1 MKAFI
6 TIIIMATCALIAYAQ
21 QTDTI
26 VCENFATEVFKGVNV
41 TMPQYREI
49 NSGSKFLVRYEG
61 VWSEEM
67 TGAFEYAVKMW
78 EEVLPTTLPINIVA
92 KVKTIRGT
100 KKVLSRVT
108 YPTHNFNGNFVSS
121 FATPYTMLKR
131 VVFIEHH
138 RSFKERFND
147 QITDTKIF
155 NDDDITI
162 EFNKDMLGEF
172 SYSLDGAPQSDKY
185 DFVTVALR
193 DIALG
198 LGFGTN
204 FTANPLENKMIF
216 TNARFTPYES
226 LVMESINSTDPYVA
240 YQNATSGQV
249 TVNLMSEGTIKFGE
263 LSVYA
268 PENWENGLSL
278 KYMIPDE
285 ENNLT
290 KLLTYDFGKGY
301 IMRDLS
307 GVDWNKLFAAALN
320 WRTETRVGAKGGS
333 IKENGS
339 SNDILPYK
347 GSVTFGLDLNPARGK
362 NSEGHVSSDIYLT
375 DNQTSKTAAS
385 ISSNILDD
393 YCEPFNLFCPNG
405 PGSTDVRGI
414 SLCAL
419 LKNGKWDQL
428 YYQFRTMGNTS
439 ITLNIDEL
447 PLHYSE
453 NEYARGTTGG
463 LRYRLSQCSGE
474 YDNIYGVPS
483 FHYKTKYF
491 TRDFTPQKAVI
502 KYSKP
507 FIPEMEEYHNISSQ
521 SDEYFIDAM
530 IGIRNIEGTEKII
543 VEQLEDG
550 EELPFEY
557 DVTDFRDGYF
567 IANLDRECTTQMN
580 VISIN
585 KNGSSKSE
593 VITIPPL
600 GYPDKSITFSKN
612 GDLITINGI
621 ASRAFESGN
630 LIGCITGIYG
640 NLPYFSFATFKN
652 GAIDISQL
660 SSGYYQLELR
670 HGKNNIL
677 GHYRFKK

>member
-1 MKAFI
+1 MKASI
-6 TIIIMATCALIAYAQ
+6 TLIIVATYALIASAQ

-26 VCENFATEVFKGVNV
+26 VCENYATEVFKGVNV
-41 TMPQYREI
+41 AMPQYREI
-49 NSGSKFLVRYEG
+49 NSGSKFIVRYEG
-61 VWSEEM
+61 IWTEEM

-92 KVKTIRGT
+92 KVKTIRGS

-162 EFNKDMLGEF
+162 EFNKDMLDEF
-172 SYSLDGAPQSDKY
+172 SYSLDGEPQSDKY

-204 FTANPLENKMIF
+204 FAANPLENKMIF

-226 LVMESINSTDPYVA
+226 LIMESINSNDPYTA

-249 TVNLMSEGTIKFGE
+249 TVNLRDEGAVKFGE

-278 KYMIPDE
+278 KYMIPDDD
-285 ENNLT
+285 NNLT

-320 WRTETRVGAKGGS
+320 WRTEIRVGANGGS

-339 SNDILPYK
+339 SDNILPYK
-347 GSVTFGLDLNPARGK
+347 GSVTLGFDS
-362 NSEGHVSSDIYLT
+362 NSTHSKESNEQKPSDFYLANKPISELAVSS
-375 DNQTSKTAAS
+375 
-385 ISSNILDD
+385 SSDMLDD
-393 YCEPFNLFCPNG
+393 YCKPFNLFSPNTHG
-405 PGSTDVRGI
+405 AIDGQGI

-428 YYQFRTMGNTS
+428 YYQDHIMGNIS
-439 ITLNIDEL
+439 VTLNIDEL

-483 FHYKTKYF
+483 YHYKTKYF

-507 FIPEMEEYHNISSQ
+507 YIPKLAEYHDISSQ

-557 DVTDFRDGYF
+557 DITDFRDGYF

-600 GYPDKSITFSKN
+600 GYPDKNITFSKN

-621 ASRAFESGN
+621 PSRAFETGN
-630 LIGCITGIYG
+630 LIGSITGIYG
-640 NLPYFSFATFKN
+640 NLSYFSFATFKN
-652 GAIDISQL
+652 GAIDISKL
-660 SSGYYQLELR
+660 SPGYYQLELR
-670 HGKNNIL
+670 HGNNNIL